1 MKIIYLKEIIKARG
15 LIIAGKKADM
25 KLLLQQ
31 AVAAGAHIISEER
44 TQQPQNQMEGLQP
57 ESHWEELNHMDEPI
71 DYPDDIEDF
80 ISPTVN
86 EGESEQIKYSYQEE
100 FERPDFSG
108 TCDVA
113 IFTPRGHP
121 MMRNGRLVT
130 RTGIWLEG
138 GTK

>member
-1 MKIIYLKEIIKARG
+1 MKVIYLKEIIKATG

-25 KLLLQQ
+25 KLRLQK

-80 ISPTVN
+80 IAPTVN
-86 EGESEQIKYSYQEE
+86 EGESEHIKIQLL
-100 FERPDFSG
+100 G
-108 TCDVA
+108 
-113 IFTPRGHP
+113 
-121 MMRNGRLVT
+121 
-130 RTGIWLEG
+130 GI
-138 GTK
+138 